1 MSESQEHLLQTT
13 VLWFKRARP
22 LESLTTKH
30 FHVQLGVHFE
40 EVSEMLEQLNGLTD
54 KTRTLIVKAFDAT
67 KALAD
72 HLKTSDGVVEPNDM
86 KLILDSLC
94 DQIVTATGVGYMM
107 GSDVVGAMREVNR
120 ANWSKFDSEGNPLFD
135 DNGKVLKGPNYKIAD
150 LTPFV

>member
-1 MSESQEHLLQTT
+1 MNVGTEHILQTT

-22 LESLTTKH
+22 QESLTTKH
-30 FHVQLGVHFE
+30 FHVQVGVHFE
-40 EVSEMLEQLNGLTD
+40 EVSEMLEQLNGLDD
-54 KTRTLIVKAFDAT
+54 KTRGLIIKAFDAT

-72 HLKTSDGVVEPNDM
+72 HLKKNDEVIEPNDM
-86 KLILDSLC
+86 KLLLDSVC

-107 GSDVVGAMREVNR
+107 GSDLVEAMREVNR

-135 DNGKVLKGPNYKIAD
+135 ENGKVLKGPNYKVAD